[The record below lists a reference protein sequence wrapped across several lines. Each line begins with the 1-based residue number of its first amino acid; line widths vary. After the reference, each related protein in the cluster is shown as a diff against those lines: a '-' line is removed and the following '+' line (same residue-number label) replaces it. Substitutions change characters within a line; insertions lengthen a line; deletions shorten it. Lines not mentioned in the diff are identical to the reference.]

1 MFNPLDLT
9 GKLILVTG
17 ASSGIGRATAIVLS
31 KLGASV
37 ILNGRRVEQ
46 LHESAS
52 LMDTSAQHYIEPLD
66 MRDVDAIPGWMQQLS
81 TKYGRGFSGVVH
93 SAGVGSTY
101 PIRLLNREKMDEV
114 MTVNTYAAMALLR
127 GIASKGVSESGG
139 SSVVLVT
146 SIAGFVG
153 GMGKTIYAASK
164 AALHIAAKSAAVE
177 LAGKRIRV
185 NCLAPAWVDT
195 PLLRRAEIELPSGIP
210 ELRNRQ
216 VLGPIPPE
224 DLGIA
229 AAYLLSDAAGFVTG
243 TTMVINGG
251 YDY

>member
-1 MFNPLDLT
+1 
-9 GKLILVTG
+9 
-17 ASSGIGRATAIVLS
+17 
-31 KLGASV
+31 
-37 ILNGRRVEQ
+37 
-46 LHESAS
+46 
-52 LMDTSAQHYIEPLD
+52 
-66 MRDVDAIPGWMQQLS
+66 
-81 TKYGRGFSGVVH
+81 
-93 SAGVGSTY
+93 
-101 PIRLLNREKMDEV
+101 MDEV

-127 GIASKGVSESGG
+127 GIASKGVSEPGG